1 MMPHFAY
8 EGRRA
13 ELDLGGCLVELHNW
27 GLAHT
32 MGDQVVSL
40 PKERI
45 LFAGDRIEKRMS
57 PIFPWF
63 PPADMEVDGI
73 KWANVLNE
81 FQRFEPT
88 TIIPGPGDPGGIDI
102 ALNLASHIETVRR
115 GVNALRTKGMSAD
128 DFIRSYKPVIVAS
141 TSNWEHAALI
151 DGEIRYLAAQQA

>member
-1 MMPHFAY
+1 MRQSAGHS
-8 EGRRA
+8 R
-13 ELDLGGCLVELHNW
+13 
-27 GLAHT
+27 
-32 MGDQVVSL
+32 GDQVVFL

-45 LFAGDRIEKRMS
+45 LFAGDLIEQRMF

-88 TIIPGPGDPGGIDI
+88 TIIPGHGDPGGIDM

-128 DFIRSYKPVIVAS
+128 DIIRSYKPAIVA
-141 TSNWEHAALI
+141 TTPNWEHAFLI